1 MSSKSRDL
9 LKLGGIVAVAF
20 AAGLAFASGLNLPR
34 PGRAESTRGLHYVT
48 ASSGGAARTADGV
61 LPSFA
66 DIAERVRPSVVYIQ
80 TQSKVQSS
88 PHPEVPPGFQYFFG
102 PDMTPRR
109 PQIRQ
114 GSGSGFVVS
123 QDGYILTNN
132 HVVADAQHVKVTML
146 DNREFDAR
154 VVGRDPATDVAVIK
168 IDAGRLTPLPL
179 GNSDGARI
187 GDWVLAVGN
196 PLNFTFTVTAGIVS
210 AKGRPLAGLQD
221 PNDRYQIQ
229 DFIQTDAAINPGNSG
244 GPLVNLDGQVIGIN
258 AAIASQTGYYEGYGF
273 AVPINLARKVMDDL
287 IATGRVQRAILGVQ
301 IGPISPEDAEAVG
314 LKDVRGVVITD
325 YSGSNSPARAAGLQ
339 LGDVIVAVND
349 TAVDHI
355 AQLQSMVGFRH
366 PGEVVHVQA
375 VHAGGQVRTYDVRL
389 ASAGTDTAR
398 VAAAGGGDKGASPGD
413 EASRKL
419 GVTVESLSAEDARQ
433 VATDLRGPLVTD
445 VDADGPAFQKLFP
458 PGAGAGADVILEVD
472 GVRTRTVEEFQRAV
486 HGLHAGDIVSLRV
499 ANVGGGNTTRR
510 VVRVRVR

>member
-20 AAGLAFASGLNLPR
+20 VAGLAFASGLNLPR
-34 PGRAESTRGLHYVT
+34 PGRAESARGLHYVT
-48 ASSGGAARTADGV
+48 ASSGGATRTVDGV

-80 TQSKVQSS
+80 TQSKVQS
-88 PHPEVPPGFQYFFG
+88 PHPDLPPGFDYFFG
-102 PDMTPRR
+102 PNVNPRR

-132 HVVADAQHVKVTML
+132 HVVADAEHVKVTLL

-187 GDWVLAVGN
+187 GDWVLAIGN

-210 AKGRPLAGLQD
+210 AKGRPLLGLQD
-221 PNDRYQIQ
+221 PADRYQIQ

-244 GPLVNLDGQVIGIN
+244 GPLVNLNGEVIGIN

-287 IATGRVQRAILGVQ
+287 IATGRVERAILGVA
-301 IGPISPEDAEAVG
+301 IGPISQEDAEAVG
-314 LKDVRGVVITD
+314 LRDVRGVVIQD
-325 YSGSNSPARAAGLQ
+325 YSGTNSPAKAAGLVP
-339 LGDVIVAVND
+339 GDVIVALND
-349 TAVDHI
+349 TAIDHV

-375 VHAGGQVRTYDVRL
+375 VHASGQVRTYDVRL
-389 ASAGTDTAR
+389 A
-398 VAAAGGGDKGASPGD
+398 AAGADTTLASARPGGDKGAAPSD
-413 EASRKL
+413 DASRKL
-419 GVTVESLSAEDARQ
+419 GVTVEGLSAEDARQ
-433 VATDLRGPLVTD
+433 VATDMRGPLVTD

-458 PGAGAGADVILEVD
+458 PGAGAGADVILEVN
-472 GVRTRTVEEFQRAV
+472 GVRTRTPEEFQHAV
-486 HGLHAGDIVSLRV
+486 HGLHAGDIATLRV
-499 ANVGGGNTTRR
+499 ANVGGGNATRR
-510 VVRVRVR
+510 MVRIRVR